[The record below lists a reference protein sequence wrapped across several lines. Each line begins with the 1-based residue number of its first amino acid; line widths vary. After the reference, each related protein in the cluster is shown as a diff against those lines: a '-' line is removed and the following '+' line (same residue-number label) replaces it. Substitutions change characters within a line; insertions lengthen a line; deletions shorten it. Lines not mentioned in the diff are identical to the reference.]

1 MKKSIIY
8 YLFTLAVFSLVMVA
22 CQKIDVES
30 FTPEDPSINFDQQQV
45 TVGNDVEEIELEI
58 NANLPWRIRTD
69 AAWITLIKANGAAGE
84 KAKIAVQ
91 RNRTTEE
98 RTAHIIA
105 YITDASQAEL
115 LLTQAAGDPPPDYTR
130 HFYVKT
136 SGTVGNDGL
145 SWGTATTLDEALD
158 RVADGDIIHIA
169 AGTYVPTKAL
179 TGGVTSDLKDH
190 TFEIRTNVQIIGGY
204 PVNAQDNA
212 VADPENNP
220 TILSGNLGSDK
231 ARHVVA
237 VTAVKVADHEVSL
250 EGLTIRDGNAGGS
263 GNVAVNG
270 TNFSRA
276 HGGGI
281 IIGNANVLIDNCQI
295 IENTTANHAA
305 GMYITNQAVVT
316 IKNSSISKNS
326 ASIAASNGGGIW
338 NDGSTLYMYNSTVS
352 ENRIGG
358 VGGGIYALNTTR
370 TTYTYMY
377 NVTIS
382 NNVTGIFGQNSAA
395 PGYYGR
401 ELSEGVM
408 VNCTIYGNTAGGTGA
423 GGGIRMHGVAKL
435 NVFSSTITNNAGG
448 TGSGIDM
455 SATGPNEVNLFN
467 TIVAGNTGAAAQT
480 AGSGITVSTSIVGS
494 NVYDADGA
502 VVAGATFDATTML
515 GSLGDHGGHTKT
527 VLPTGTGNP
536 ATQYGLSLLQL
547 QLLSINHDLEEDFVA
562 QDQNNKSRAGKTVMG
577 AALPL

>member
-1 MKKSIIY
+1 MKQSIIY
-8 YLFTLAVFSLVMVA
+8 YLFTLVVFSLVMVA
-22 CQKIDVES
+22 CQKIDAES
-30 FTPEDPSINFDQQQV
+30 FTPEDPSINFDQQHV

-69 AAWITLIKANGAAGE
+69 AAWITLIKANGTAGE

-105 YITDASQAEL
+105 YITDASQTEL

-136 SGTVGNDGL
+136 SGTAGNDGL
-145 SWGTATTLDEALD
+145 SWAAPTTLDKALD
-158 RVADGDIIHIA
+158 EVADGDFIHIA
-169 AGTYVPTKAL
+169 AGTYAPTTAL
-179 TGGVTSDLKDH
+179 TGGTASDLKEY
-190 TFEIRTNVQIIGGY
+190 TFEIRANVQIIGGY
-204 PVNAQDNA
+204 PTNAQEGA
-212 VADPENNP
+212 IADPENSP
-220 TILSGNLGSDK
+220 TVLSGNLGSDK

-237 VTAVKVADHEVSL
+237 VTAVKAEDQEVSL
-250 EGLTIRDGNAGGS
+250 KGLTIRDGNAGGS
-263 GNVAVNG
+263 GNISVNG

-281 IIGNANVLIDNCQI
+281 IIGGAKVLIDNCQI

-326 ASIAASNGGGIW
+326 ASVAASNGGGIW
-338 NDGSTLYMYNSTVS
+338 NDGSTLYIYNSTVS

-358 VGGGIYALNTTR
+358 VGGGVYALNTAR

-377 NVTIS
+377 NVTIA
-382 NNVTGIFGQNSAA
+382 NNVTGIFGANSAA

-423 GGGIRMHGVAKL
+423 GGGIRMHGSAKL

-455 SATGPNEVNLFN
+455 SATGTNEVNLFN
-467 TIVAGNTGAAAQT
+467 TIVAGNTGAATQT
-480 AGSGITVSTSIVGS
+480 AGNGITVSTSIVGS
-494 NVYDADGA
+494 NVYDADGV

-515 GSLGDHGGHTKT
+515 GSLGNHGGLTQT
-527 VLPTGTGNP
+527 VLPIGTGNP
-536 ATQYGLSLLQL
+536 ALLYGLNLLQL
-547 QLLSINHDLEEDFVA
+547 QLLSINHNLEEDFVT
-562 QDQNNKSRAGKTVMG
+562 QDQNDKSRTGKTVMG